1 MNRILIF
8 VLIPF
13 FLFNCSLNKDSKL
26 WNEKDKNIEEN
37 NDKNIKKILVEKKK
51 KLKELNLSLKLDL
64 SQNLQNNIPFNDLN
78 NFGSLKYNGSLN
90 KIANYKFSKFKNF
103 NKFDFEPLFT
113 KDNLFFFDKKGNI
126 LKFNNKQKIMWK
138 KNYYSK
144 NEKKLNPILSF
155 SNKEN
160 KLIVADNISKI
171 FFIDVVSGNLIWS
184 KKNDYPF
191 NSQIKIFKDR
201 FFIVD
206 YKNTLKCFYL
216 KDGSKCWEVQTEDS
230 FTISNSKYSLIIKDE
245 LVIFNNSLGDI
256 TAVDVYSGLIE
267 WQLPTQKSSIIN
279 ETYGFNYSKL
289 ISDSKSIFFSNN
301 KNEFFS
307 VDLKTGTTNWINEIN
322 STLTPIIVKDY
333 IFTVSNDGYL
343 FTLQKK
349 EGNIIRINDI
359 YKNYDLKKR
368 KKIAPTGFSIGNNKL
383 YLSNTDGNLIVV
395 NLNTGKILKSE
406 KVSRNLISKPYIYNG
421 NLFIVKNGSII
432 QYD

>member
-1 MNRILIF
+1 
-8 VLIPF
+8 
-13 FLFNCSLNKDSKL
+13 
-26 WNEKDKNIEEN
+26 
-37 NDKNIKKILVEKKK
+37 
-51 KLKELNLSLKLDL
+51 
-64 SQNLQNNIPFNDLN
+64 
-78 NFGSLKYNGSLN
+78 
-90 KIANYKFSKFKNF
+90 
-103 NKFDFEPLFT
+103 
-113 KDNLFFFDKKGNI
+113 
-126 LKFNNKQKIMWK
+126 
-138 KNYYSK
+138 
-144 NEKKLNPILSF
+144 
-155 SNKEN
+155 
-160 KLIVADNISKI
+160 
-171 FFIDVVSGNLIWS
+171 
-184 KKNDYPF
+184 
-191 NSQIKIFKDR
+191 
-201 FFIVD
+201 
-206 YKNTLKCFYL
+206 
-216 KDGSKCWEVQTEDS
+216 
-230 FTISNSKYSLIIKDE
+230 IIKDE

-256 TAVDVYSGLIE
+256 TAVDIYSGLIE

-307 VDLKTGTTNWINEIN
+307 VDLKTGTTNWINQIN

-359 YKNYDLKKR
+359 YKDYNLKKR